1 MSDLDSVGSLKAPEK
16 SPTYAFLRQFLA
28 KDGQLTNLTSM
39 KGGAEAKWFVP
50 DSQQEEFFRLYVQD
64 LQVGYVFY
72 FVQQAR
78 DVYPLFFDLDS
89 NKDQKTTDDPVEGF
103 HRCFVHVAN
112 VLCKCGLNMR
122 SVLADTHVSR
132 RQGNLHIVYQMLD
145 VNTSQHNEVRRRVL
159 TLLKEDDPEVK
170 WDKIVDPVRS
180 LRMLGSVKFRH
191 RATQAG
197 PRGAMIEEGSY
208 APCEAPS
215 PDSATFDFLDVP
227 IDVDL
232 LLASS
237 LWRPA
242 GTRCHPTIPDEDEV
256 AITAVVRER
265 KSQHSTTAKSDVA
278 KLCDLVNWPARAS
291 DYNGW
296 MTVLTILKEEG
307 HAQGNP
313 DMYKKLAI
321 DVSQR
326 AGTFVPGDERKWDAV
341 PCGTSGARL
350 TLGTLRHW
358 AQDDNRDGYEEWKRA
373 LTEDRAVN
381 LLWNKQDIGLA
392 RIAESQ
398 LLDTIKLTGRKQHD
412 FIVFD
417 REATLWR
424 DAGISTVK
432 RRINVV
438 LDQELLLLRGRFA
451 DELANAPAGDG
462 KEAKEAREKCQKRL
476 DQVDERLTYVNKNAC
491 LGAIAALCLESFT
504 AEDGFLSKLDGIPHL
519 LGVTNGV
526 VDLRTGQLR
535 DRLPEDMVYNVV
547 NTTYDPEADCS
558 WWNEQVS
565 RMMADNDEHTR
576 FLQTLLGYGVT
587 GEVKEH
593 IFAFFIGAGRLA
605 SRLTLCAPPEMSS

>member
-1 MSDLDSVGSLKAPEK
+1 MESNCILPTLPPEG
-16 SPTYAFLRQFLA
+16 SPTYAFLRPFLA

-50 DSQQEEFFRLYVQD
+50 DSHQEEFFRLYEQD
-64 LQVGYVFY
+64 RKANHVFY

-89 NKDQKTTDDPVEGF
+89 NKDQETTDDPESGF
-103 HRCFVHVAN
+103 FKCFVHIAN
-112 VLCKCGLNMR
+112 VLCKCGLDMEV
-122 SVLADTHVSR
+122 VLARTHVSR
-132 RQGNLHIVYQMLD
+132 RQGNLHIVYQGLD

-180 LRMLGSVKFRH
+180 LRMLGSLKFRH

-215 PDSATFDFLDVP
+215 PDSNTFDFLDVP
-227 IDVDL
+227 VDVNL

-242 GTRCHPTIPDEDEV
+242 GTKCHPTIPDEDEV

-278 KLCDLVNWPARAS
+278 KLCDLVDWPARAS
-291 DYNGW
+291 DYAGW
-296 MTVLTILKEEG
+296 VTVLTIFKEEG
-307 HAQGNP
+307 HAQGDP
-313 DMYKKLAI
+313 DMYKELAI

-326 AGTFVPGDERKWDAV
+326 AGTFVPGDERKWDQV
-341 PCGTSGARL
+341 PCGASGARL
-350 TLGTLRHW
+350 TLGTLRYW
-358 AQDDNRDGYEEWKRA
+358 AQADNPGGYETWKRS
-373 LTEDRAVN
+373 LTDDRAVN

-398 LLDTIKLTGRKQHD
+398 LLETIKLTGRKQHD
-412 FIVFD
+412 FIIFD
-417 REATLWR
+417 RDATLWR

-432 RRINVV
+432 RRINIV
-438 LDQELLLLRGRFA
+438 LDQELQLMRSRFV
-451 DELANAPAGDG
+451 DELASAPAGDD
-462 KEAKEAREKCQKRL
+462 KEAKEARERCQKRI
-476 DQVDERLTYVNKNAC
+476 DQVEERLTYVNKNAG
-491 LGAIAALCLESFT
+491 LGAIAALCVETFT
-504 AEDGFLSKLDGIPHL
+504 AEDGFLSKLDGVPHL
-519 LGVTNGV
+519 LGVKNGV

-547 NTTYDPEADCS
+547 NTMYDPDADCS

-605 SRLTLCAPPEMSS
+605 SRLSVRHPE